1 MMSKKLQEE
10 PAIEAF
16 DPRSINKPVYEALRE
31 LRQGYDD
38 AKLKKDVSE
47 DNYKK
52 RLREQKSQ
60 AQELYTYLAT
70 WGLMRLRAEE
80 MSRNDWD
87 RLPADIPLAERA
99 QKNQEG
105 KREMLECFFKCL
117 EKVSKEENL
126 ASRDGIKTLNAMKMD
141 KYLGLTGIALAVARE
156 FSFWADAIYPD
167 IKGGERE

>member
-1 MMSKKLQEE
+1 MRQKLQEE
-10 PAIEAF
+10 SAIDAF

-31 LRQGYDD
+31 LRKGYDI
-38 AKLKKDVSE
+38 AKECGTVKE
-47 DNYKK
+47 ENYNK

-87 RLPADIPLAERA
+87 RLPADITLAERA

-105 KREMLECFFKCL
+105 KREMLECFFNCL
-117 EKVSKEENL
+117 ERVAKRQNL
-126 ASRDGIKTLNAMKMD
+126 ASINGIDTLNGLKMD
-141 KYLGLTGIALAVARE
+141 DYLGLTGIALAVARE

-167 IKGGERE
+167 IKGGEKE

>member
-1 MMSKKLQEE
+1 
-10 PAIEAF
+10 
-16 DPRSINKPVYEALRE
+16 
-31 LRQGYDD
+31 
-38 AKLKKDVSE
+38 VSE

-80 MSRNDWD
+80 MSRNDWK